1 MRGIEPPCAA
11 WEAAVLPL
19 NYTREEISDFRFSI
33 ADCNRNKL
41 PVPSAAYPERYSVC
55 CILAILAFFGPR
67 LALFLAWVFTP
78 TYLSRAFDTFLIP
91 FLGFVFL
98 PWTTI
103 AYAIAQNELG
113 GLNGIGLLVVILGVL
128 ADVGVLGGGARQRR
142 G

>member
-1 MRGIEPPCAA
+1 GCCAA
-11 WEAAVLPL
+11 ASATGARGVSRAPSVVCMASIVSRGARRDCLCHHAA
-19 NYTREEISDFRFSI
+19 
-33 ADCNRNKL
+33 
-41 PVPSAAYPERYSVC
+41 VC

-78 TYLSRAFDTFLIP
+78 PYLSRAFDTFLIP

>member
-1 MRGIEPPCAA
+1 MVSRGAGGDSLCHHA
-11 WEAAVLPL
+11 
-19 NYTREEISDFRFSI
+19 R
-33 ADCNRNKL
+33 
-41 PVPSAAYPERYSVC
+41 VC